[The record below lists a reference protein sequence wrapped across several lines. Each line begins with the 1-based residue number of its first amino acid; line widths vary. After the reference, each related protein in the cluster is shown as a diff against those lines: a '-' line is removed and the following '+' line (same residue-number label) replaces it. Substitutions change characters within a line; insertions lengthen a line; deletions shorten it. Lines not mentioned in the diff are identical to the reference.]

1 MAHTRAW
8 DETKPA
14 NTDLASSLGVQGRN
28 VKVDV
33 RERMALQ
40 HVWNVDATKDGM
52 HKNIL
57 FDPASVTA
65 NMTMLEM
72 QGYNVSG
79 ANAQHGFY
87 IAGTWNTTGLP
98 HLISGNIQVSSAHP
112 SSRLI
117 SLARDGVEKFGVDI
131 NGNTVL
137 TGNLNVTGS
146 IAAGSS
152 PLQRTGE
159 IVMTAAHQPANTVY
173 CDGSAI
179 SRATYAGLF
188 AVIGASYGAGD
199 GSTTFNVPDMRGR
212 MPLAHGQGSGLTL
225 RTVTQQGG
233 AEAVILT
240 EPQLA
245 VHDHHVADG
254 GHDHAYETLQP
265 GGIGSDFPAPGSG
278 VAGAYRTLRTE
289 RVATGVDSESRGGN
303 QAHENMPP
311 FVVVY
316 FWIYT

>member
-57 FDPASVTA
+57 FDTASVAA

-72 QGYNVSG
+72 QGYSLSG
-79 ANAQHGFY
+79 DNAQHGFY
-87 IAGTWNTTGLP
+87 INGTWNTTGLP
-98 HLISGNIQVSSAHP
+98 HLISGNIQVSAANP

-152 PLQRTGE
+152 PLTRTGE
-159 IVMTAAHQPANTVY
+159 IVMTAAHQPANTLY
-173 CDGSAI
+173 CDGAAV

-188 AVIGASYGAGD
+188 SIIGGVYGAGD

-212 MPLAHGQGSGLTL
+212 MPIAHGAGAGLTQ
-225 RTVTQQGG
+225 RFVTQQGG
-233 AEAVILT
+233 VEAVAIS
-240 EPQLA
+240 EGQMPSHSHGVNQGN
-245 VHDHHVADG
+245 HQ
-254 GHDHAYETLQP
+254 HAYETLQP
-265 GGIGSDFPAPGSG
+265 GGIGSDFPPSG
-278 VAGAYRTLRTE
+278 QGTAGAYRTLLTDE
-289 RVATGVDSESRGGN
+289 RPSNVSLNPAGGS
-303 QAHENMPP
+303 QAHDNMPP
-311 FVVVY
+311 FLVVY